1 MSIEEI
7 IKAFENLRYFES
19 VSEVEWGRVQAEADR
34 AIETLK
40 QININKMGVDYT
52 GHYGIGVKI
61 ELIDFDDE
69 NLDKEIAELECM
81 SEVLEEKLDGDKY
94 SWFEVGQRLYT
105 GEDNDYYVE
114 VDEPFKDGLNNLEE
128 KRDELLKHLKE
139 IGLEP
144 SGEFGVVGGIEVN

>member
-1 MSIEEI
+1 
-7 IKAFENLRYFES
+7 
-19 VSEVEWGRVQAEADR
+19 
-34 AIETLK
+34 
-40 QININKMGVDYT
+40 MGVDYT
-52 GHYGIGVKI
+52 GHYGIGIKI

-94 SWFEVGQRLYT
+94 SWFEVGQGNYT
-105 GEDNDYYVE
+105 GKDNDYYIE

-144 SGEFGVVGGIEVN
+144 SGEFGVVGGLEVW